1 MLAPPVGGGPFHEEE
16 AMARFDGFVTKQ
28 EGIHRGRRSCPYCA
42 RWANYGHAP
51 TCPLRVVLPWRDAAK
66 LRAALQA
73 CVDRLTALGDVHF
86 AGVSPLKKAI
96 AVLRATKPS
105 KRRRRRQP

>member
-28 EGIHRGRRSCPYCA
+28 EGIHKGRRSCPYCA

-51 TCPLRVVLPWRDAAK
+51 TCPLLPALPWRPRDVEK

-96 AVLRATKPS
+96 AVLRATKPRG
-105 KRRRRRQP
+105 KKP